1 MKIKIEKLSNT
12 EKQLLELLSEIW
24 DDSDFIV
31 GVLNSL
37 KDDDERKE
45 IIEFIENN
53 DDVTSEQIVLL
64 SLDISQSRDN
74 IIVDAFF
81 KDLEEVAKYLKDAE

>member
-1 MKIKIEKLSNT
+1 MEKLSNT

-45 IIEFIENN
+45 VIEFIENN
-53 DDVTSEQIVLL
+53 DDATSEQIVLL

>member
-1 MKIKIEKLSNT
+1 MKIKMEKLSDT
-12 EKQLLELLSEIW
+12 EKQLLELLSTIW
-24 DDSDFIV
+24 DNPDFIV

-53 DDVTSEQIVLL
+53 DDVTSEQIDLL

-81 KDLEEVAKYLKDAE
+81 KVER

>member
-1 MKIKIEKLSNT
+1 MEKLSDT
-12 EKQLLELLSEIW
+12 EKQLLELLSTIW
-24 DDSDFIV
+24 NNPDFIV

-45 IIEFIENN
+45 VIEFVENN
-53 DDVTSEQIVLL
+53 EDVTSEQIDLL

-81 KDLEEVAKYLKDAE
+81 KDLEEIAKEI

>member
-45 IIEFIENN
+45 VIEFIENN
-53 DDVTSEQIVLL
+53 DDATSEQIVLL

>member
-1 MKIKIEKLSNT
+1 MEKLSDT
-12 EKQLLELLSEIW
+12 EKQLLELLSTIW
-24 DDSDFIV
+24 DNPDFIV

-53 DDVTSEQIVLL
+53 DDVTSEQIDLL

-81 KDLEEVAKYLKDAE
+81 KVER

>member
-1 MKIKIEKLSNT
+1 MKIKMEKLSDA
-12 EKQLLELLSEIW
+12 EKQLLELLSTIW
-24 DDSDFIV
+24 NNPDFIV

-45 IIEFIENN
+45 VIEFIENN
-53 DDVTSEQIVLL
+53 DDVTSEQIDLL

-81 KDLEEVAKYLKDAE
+81 KDLEEIAKEL

>member
-1 MKIKIEKLSNT
+1 MEKLSNT

-64 SLDISQSRDN
+64 SLDISQSREN

-81 KDLEEVAKYLKDAE
+81 KDLEETAKYLKDAE

>member
-1 MKIKIEKLSNT
+1 MKIKMEKLSDT
-12 EKQLLELLSEIW
+12 EKQLLELLSTIW
-24 DDSDFIV
+24 NNPDFIV

-37 KDDDERKE
+37 KNDDERKE

-53 DDVTSEQIVLL
+53 DDVTSEQIDLL

-74 IIVDAFF
+74 IIG
-81 KDLEEVAKYLKDAE
+81 

>member
-1 MKIKIEKLSNT
+1 MKIKMEKLSNT

-45 IIEFIENN
+45 VIEFIENN
-53 DDVTSEQIVLL
+53 DDATSEQIVLL

>member
-1 MKIKIEKLSNT
+1 MKIKMEKLSDT
-12 EKQLLELLSEIW
+12 EKQLLELLSTIW
-24 DDSDFIV
+24 NNPDFIV

-45 IIEFIENN
+45 VIEFVENN
-53 DDVTSEQIVLL
+53 EDVTSEQIDLL

-81 KDLEEVAKYLKDAE
+81 KDLEEIAKEI

>member
-1 MKIKIEKLSNT
+1 MEKLSDT
-12 EKQLLELLSEIW
+12 EKQLLELLSAIW
-24 DDSDFIV
+24 NNPDFIV

-45 IIEFIENN
+45 VIEFIENN
-53 DDVTSEQIVLL
+53 DDVTSEQIDLL
-64 SLDISQSRDN
+64 SLDISQSREN

>member
-1 MKIKIEKLSNT
+1 MMKIKMEKLSDT
-12 EKQLLELLSEIW
+12 EKQLLELLSAIW
-24 DDSDFIV
+24 NNSDFII

-37 KDDDERKE
+37 KNDDERKE
-45 IIEFIENN
+45 VIEFIENN
-53 DDVTSEQIVLL
+53 DDVTSEQIDLL

-81 KDLEEVAKYLKDAE
+81 KDLEKIAKEL

>member
-1 MKIKIEKLSNT
+1 MEKLSDT
-12 EKQLLELLSEIW
+12 EKQLLELLSTIW
-24 DDSDFIV
+24 DNPDFIV

-53 DDVTSEQIVLL
+53 DDVTSEQIDLL

-81 KDLEEVAKYLKDAE
+81 KDLEEIAKEI

>member
-1 MKIKIEKLSNT
+1 MKIKMEKLSDT
-12 EKQLLELLSEIW
+12 EKQLLELLSTIW
-24 DDSDFIV
+24 NNPDFIV

-45 IIEFIENN
+45 VIEFVENN
-53 DDVTSEQIVLL
+53 DDVTSEQIDLL

-81 KDLEEVAKYLKDAE
+81 KDLEEIAKEI

>member
-1 MKIKIEKLSNT
+1 MKIKMEKLSDT
-12 EKQLLELLSEIW
+12 EKQLLELLSTIW
-24 DDSDFIV
+24 NNSDFIV

-45 IIEFIENN
+45 VIEFVENN
-53 DDVTSEQIVLL
+53 DDVTSEQIDLL

-81 KDLEEVAKYLKDAE
+81 KDLEEIAKEI